1 MTPGIATGRRR
12 ASARTPAFTA
22 APPTTGS
29 GITVQYR
36 TARAGLPAATTVRRV
51 AALALMRPA
60 LVTVRF
66 VGRREGR
73 HLNSIYRHR
82 DYATNVLTFVY
93 DGDENN
99 VRHPTR
105 PLTGDIVLCVPV
117 LRTEATAQG
126 KALIAHCAHLL
137 IHGFLHLQGLDHQR
151 RDEAARM
158 ERREKAL
165 LGTLG
170 YPDPYAP

>member
-1 MTPGIATGRRR
+1 
-12 ASARTPAFTA
+12 
-22 APPTTGS
+22 
-29 GITVQYR
+29 
-36 TARAGLPAATTVRRV
+36 
-51 AALALMRPA
+51 
-60 LVTVRF
+60 VRF

-73 HLNSIYRHR
+73 HLNAIYRRR

-93 DGDENN
+93 DGDDKN
-99 VRHPTR
+99 VRLPTQ

-158 ERREKAL
+158 ERRETTL
-165 LGTLG
+165 LAALG
-170 YPDPYAP
+170 YPDPYAS

>member
-1 MTPGIATGRRR
+1 MATR
-12 ASARTPAFTA
+12 
-22 APPTTGS
+22 
-29 GITVQYR
+29 ITVQYGI
-36 TARAGLPAATTVRRV
+36 ARAGLPAATTVRRI
-51 AALALMRPA
+51 AALALTQAA

-73 HLNSIYRHR
+73 HLNAVYRRR

-93 DGDENN
+93 DGDEKNA
-99 VRHPTR
+99 RHATR

-117 LRTEATAQG
+117 LRAEATTQG

-151 RDEAARM
+151 RGEAARM
-158 ERREKAL
+158 ERKETAL
-165 LGTLG
+165 LATLG
-170 YPDPYAP
+170 YLDPYAS

>member
-1 MTPGIATGRRR
+1 MMA
-12 ASARTPAFTA
+12 
-22 APPTTGS
+22 S

-51 AALALMRPA
+51 AALALTRPA

-73 HLNSIYRHR
+73 HLNAVYRCR

-93 DGDENN
+93 DDDDKN
-99 VRHPTR
+99 VRLTTR

-126 KALIAHCAHLL
+126 KTLIAHCAHLL

-158 ERREKAL
+158 ERRETTL
-165 LGTLG
+165 LGALG
-170 YPDPYAP
+170 YPDPYAS